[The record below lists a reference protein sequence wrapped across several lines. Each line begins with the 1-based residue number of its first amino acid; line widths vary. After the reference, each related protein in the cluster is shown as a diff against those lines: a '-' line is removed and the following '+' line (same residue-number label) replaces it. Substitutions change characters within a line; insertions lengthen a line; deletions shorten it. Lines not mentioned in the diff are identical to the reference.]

1 MKSPLVSAIIPAFNS
16 GAFLEFAVRSAVNQ
30 VYDNVEIIIV
40 DDGST
45 DETPALADELAAR
58 WPAQVR
64 VIHQPNAGVCAA
76 RNAGIS
82 EARGEFLAMLDAD
95 DEWLPHHVGDAM
107 AVFAADDRV
116 GLVHANNE
124 WIDAKGVV
132 DRVVEGRWPQSRV
145 NDPWGAMFLRLEH
158 VNCLT
163 AVFRRVAL
171 GGEAAFDMRFN
182 RLGCED
188 RDLWLRIAANHRV
201 VYLDKVNARYRR
213 HGDNT
218 TRQTERMLKARLVL
232 IDKHAGSDR
241 GRQLAR
247 QALAASYVDSADE
260 YRASHQFGKALSKA
274 LRAFWLRPFTLRVW
288 KAVAAALLR
297 KG

>member
-1 MKSPLVSAIIPAFNS
+1 MNNPLVSAIIPAFNS
-16 GAFLEFAVRSAVNQ
+16 ESFLESAVRSAVNQ
-30 VYDNVEIIIV
+30 AYENVEIIIV

-45 DETPALADELAAR
+45 DSTARLADELAAR
-58 WPAQVR
+58 WPTRVR

-82 EARGEFLAMLDAD
+82 EAKGEFLAMLDAD
-95 DEWLPHHVGDAM
+95 DEWLPDHISDAM
-107 AVFAADDRV
+107 AVFASDGKV

-124 WIDAKGVV
+124 WIDAAGVV
-132 DRVVEGRWPQSRV
+132 DRVVQGRWPQARAE
-145 NDPWGAMFLRLEH
+145 DPWGAMFLRLEH

-163 AVFRRVAL
+163 AVLRRSAL

-188 RDLWLRIAANHRV
+188 RDLWLRIAARHRV

-232 IDKHAGSDR
+232 IDKHAGSGR

-260 YRASHQFGKALSKA
+260 YRASRQFGQALSKA
-274 LRAFWLRPFTLRVW
+274 MRAFWLMPFALRVW